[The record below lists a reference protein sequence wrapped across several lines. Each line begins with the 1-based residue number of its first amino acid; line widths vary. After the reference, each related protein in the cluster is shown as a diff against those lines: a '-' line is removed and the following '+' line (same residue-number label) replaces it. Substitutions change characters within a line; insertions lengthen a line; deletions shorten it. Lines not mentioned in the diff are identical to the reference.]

1 MPSFSCVL
9 PPRPLPSVCPS
20 LPLSPFPGG
29 AQNPP
34 SRANPRLLRK
44 RGKAQALASKLRV
57 SVVYSDTQKS
67 DVGGEA
73 GELGQNRPPEGRSVV
88 RPVLESIYFRSELG
102 FPTAVRL

>member
-1 MPSFSCVL
+1 M
-9 PPRPLPSVCPS
+9 
-20 LPLSPFPGG
+20 
-29 AQNPP
+29 
-34 SRANPRLLRK
+34 LRK